1 MVVVR
6 IIVKIVLL
14 PVRICLTMIQ
24 LVVMFFT
31 WLSAT
36 VFHILSGII
45 CITAVLGYGFGQ
57 ETGTEAVRMLV
68 AGFILYIDG
77 MKESAKTFEG
87 IHQMLE
93 ELKEKGYKLAI
104 CSNASKWELD
114 VILRKLE
121 VNDYF
126 DVIQGV
132 TEKNNKKYSLEE
144 LLLREKP
151 ELAIMVGDRSYDKE
165 AARYNQIPFVGCKY
179 GYGKPEELSDCKY
192 SVETAL
198 ELSRIIDEI
207 ISARGGAD

>member
-68 AGFILYIDG
+68 AGFWLGSGVAGNIQNQIDG
-77 MKESAKTFEG
+77 VDHWRKE
-87 IHQMLE
+87 
-93 ELKEKGYKLAI
+93 
-104 CSNASKWELD
+104 
-114 VILRKLE
+114 
-121 VNDYF
+121 
-126 DVIQGV
+126 
-132 TEKNNKKYSLEE
+132 
-144 LLLREKP
+144 
-151 ELAIMVGDRSYDKE
+151 
-165 AARYNQIPFVGCKY
+165 
-179 GYGKPEELSDCKY
+179 
-192 SVETAL
+192 
-198 ELSRIIDEI
+198 
-207 ISARGGAD
+207 